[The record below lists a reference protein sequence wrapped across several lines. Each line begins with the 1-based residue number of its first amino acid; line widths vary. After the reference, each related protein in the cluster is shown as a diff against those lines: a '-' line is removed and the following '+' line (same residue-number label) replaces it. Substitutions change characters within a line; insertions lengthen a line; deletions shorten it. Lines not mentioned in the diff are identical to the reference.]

1 MHAKT
6 GGEIIFLKTANYKK
20 KKGTYLLHLQHAWLR
35 ICCKCNLYNLPED
48 KFILT
53 LIWITAGMITDA
65 IVSDKHEISNYD
77 GSFINPAV
85 VSSAEAS

>member
-6 GGEIIFLKTANYKK
+6 EGEIIYLKSDDYKK
-20 KKGTYLLHLQHAWLR
+20 ERNLSAAFATCLVTHMLQMQL
-35 ICCKCNLYNLPED
+35 IYNLPEN

-53 LIWITAGMITDA
+53 FIWITAGLITDA
-65 IVSDKHEISNYD
+65 VVSDRHEISNYD

>member
-20 KKGTYLLHLQHAWLR
+20 ERNLSAAFATCLVTHMLQMQLT
-35 ICCKCNLYNLPED
+35 NLPED

-53 LIWITAGMITDA
+53 LIWITAGLITDA
-65 IVSDKHEISNYD
+65 VVSDKHEISNYD
-77 GSFINPAV
+77 GNFINPAV
-85 VSSAEAS
+85 VSSAETS

>member
-20 KKGTYLLHLQHAWLR
+20 RKER

-53 LIWITAGMITDA
+53 LIWITAGLITDA
-65 IVSDKHEISNYD
+65 VVSDKHEISNYD

-85 VSSAEAS
+85 VSSAETS